1 MEHVVLSH
9 MAEHLSKN
17 NIIIDEQHGFR
28 QRFSCETQLIT
39 TIHDWAKSI
48 NVCRQTDAILLDFS
62 KAFDSVPHQ
71 RLLLKLDYY
80 GISGN
85 LLLWIKAFL
94 SNRSQFVSINGTQS
108 SPKPVLSGV
117 PQGSILGPVLFLL
130 YINDITNCIN
140 ANLRLFAD
148 DCILYSE
155 IQSSQ
160 DCLSLQNDLD
170 QLSSWSESWQLN
182 FNVKKCYHLGITCK
196 KFPTL
201 FQYTLNGLHISKV
214 NSTRYLGVTISSNL
228 SWNTHV
234 DNICKNANSTLGLLR
249 RVLGG
254 CSHKVKDTAYRT
266 LVRPKLEYASSVWNP
281 YRQHNISKIES
292 VQRRAARFVFNDYSR
307 YSHVTPMIQSLGWDS
322 LHHRRLLSQGTMFYK
337 IYMGHVGI
345 SLPSDVTPNERPS
358 RAPNCRPFKQL
369 KVNNDIYKYSFY
381 PRTVVLW
388 NNISLSSSNIVNI
401 DIFRSNALSFIR
413 SV

>member
-9 MAEHLSKN
+9 MAKHLSKN

-62 KAFDSVPHQ
+62 KAFDSVPHR

-80 GISGN
+80 GIRGN

-130 YINDITNCIN
+130 YVNDITNYIN
-140 ANLRLFAD
+140 AKLRLFAD
-148 DCILYSE
+148 DCTLYSE

-170 QLSSWSESWQLN
+170 QLSSWSKSWQLN

-234 DNICKNANSTLGLLR
+234 DNICKNADSTLGLLC

-254 CSHKVKDTAYRT
+254 CSHKVNDMAYRT

-281 YRQHNISKIES
+281 YRQHNISEIES
-292 VQRRAARFVFNDYSR
+292 VQRRAA
-307 YSHVTPMIQSLGWDS
+307 
-322 LHHRRLLSQGTMFYK
+322 
-337 IYMGHVGI
+337 
-345 SLPSDVTPNERPS
+345 
-358 RAPNCRPFKQL
+358 
-369 KVNNDIYKYSFY
+369 
-381 PRTVVLW
+381 
-388 NNISLSSSNIVNI
+388 
-401 DIFRSNALSFIR
+401 
-413 SV
+413 

>member
-1 MEHVVLSH
+1 MLSH
-9 MAEHLSKN
+9 MAKHLSKN

-48 NVCRQTDAILLDFS
+48 YVCCQTDAILLDFL

-71 RLLLKLDYY
+71 RLLLKLDYH
-80 GISGN
+80 GIRGN

-130 YINDITNCIN
+130 YINDITNYIN

-148 DCILYSE
+148 DCILYNE

-160 DCLSLQNDLD
+160 DYLSLQNDLN
-170 QLSSWSESWQLN
+170 QLSLWSKSGQLN

-196 KFPTL
+196 KFPTQ

-214 NSTRYLGVTISSNL
+214 NSTR
-228 SWNTHV
+228 
-234 DNICKNANSTLGLLR
+234 
-249 RVLGG
+249 
-254 CSHKVKDTAYRT
+254 
-266 LVRPKLEYASSVWNP
+266 
-281 YRQHNISKIES
+281 
-292 VQRRAARFVFNDYSR
+292 
-307 YSHVTPMIQSLGWDS
+307 
-322 LHHRRLLSQGTMFYK
+322 
-337 IYMGHVGI
+337 
-345 SLPSDVTPNERPS
+345 
-358 RAPNCRPFKQL
+358 
-369 KVNNDIYKYSFY
+369 
-381 PRTVVLW
+381 
-388 NNISLSSSNIVNI
+388 
-401 DIFRSNALSFIR
+401 
-413 SV
+413 

>member
-9 MAEHLSKN
+9 MTKHLSKN

-28 QRFSCETQLIT
+28 QCFSCETQLIT

-48 NVCRQTDAILLDFS
+48 NVCRQTDAILLDFF

-80 GISGN
+80 SIRGN

-108 SPKPVLSGV
+108 SSKPVLSVV
-117 PQGSILGPVLFLL
+117 PQGSILVPVLFLL
-130 YINDITNCIN
+130 YINDICIN
-140 ANLRLFAD
+140 ANLRLFAG

-170 QLSSWSESWQLN
+170 QLSSWSKSWQLN

-234 DNICKNANSTLGLLR
+234 DNICKNANSTLGL
-249 RVLGG
+249 
-254 CSHKVKDTAYRT
+254 C
-266 LVRPKLEYASSVWNP
+266 
-281 YRQHNISKIES
+281 
-292 VQRRAARFVFNDYSR
+292 
-307 YSHVTPMIQSLGWDS
+307 
-322 LHHRRLLSQGTMFYK
+322 GT
-337 IYMGHVGI
+337 IY
-345 SLPSDVTPNERPS
+345 L
-358 RAPNCRPFKQL
+358 
-369 KVNNDIYKYSFY
+369 
-381 PRTVVLW
+381 
-388 NNISLSSSNIVNI
+388 
-401 DIFRSNALSFIR
+401 
-413 SV
+413 